1 MKRIAA
7 CFLAVLMALSIPGGT
22 APVFALELLSEEPEP
37 ADEERTDSSAGA
49 AAADPEAEAAS
60 LADWIMSLD
69 PEELEKALDTIL
81 NAVSSESF
89 QSLIVHKEVQDL
101 ILTILNKAKDFVLEE
116 PDLAKQI
123 CDKIGIPEAVLCFLS
138 EGLMFADSTKEEL
151 EQYIGS
157 ENETAAIE
165 AASLLLHNPDIQDK
179 LNQIAGYLK
188 EVL

>member
-7 CFLAVLMALSIPGGT
+7 CILAVLMALSLPGAT

-49 AAADPEAEAAS
+49 AAADPEAAS

-123 CDKIGIPEAVLCFLS
+123 CDKIGIPEAALCFLS

-157 ENETAAIE
+157 ENGAAAIE